1 VTQRIARKPREK
13 IKPSEPCGL
22 KTAYVRDRSLLIT
35 ATQPFGEWPRCSP
48 ARPAAIGC
56 PRRVPPVRR
65 KITRASQQ
73 QLIVQRLLQVAVR
86 ALDRAVLMRKAG
98 VGARRRHPVMR
109 AKRLFDVPP
118 GIPGGG
124 GIRAGIPG
132 EGGGPIVQ
140 GGGVPMSQSCVT
152 RLVYARLGN
161 LLTRYVRV
169 RVPMVCF
176 GPV

>member
-1 VTQRIARKPREK
+1 
-13 IKPSEPCGL
+13 
-22 KTAYVRDRSLLIT
+22 
-35 ATQPFGEWPRCSP
+35 
-48 ARPAAIGC
+48 
-56 PRRVPPVRR
+56 
-65 KITRASQQ
+65 
-73 QLIVQRLLQVAVR
+73 VQRLLQVAVR

-152 RLVYARLGN
+152 QVG
-161 LLTRYVRV
+161 
-169 RVPMVCF
+169 VCATGQPF
-176 GPV
+176 NTVCTCQSPDGMFWPGVAQ